1 MENRSSEIS
10 DDLFLR
16 VTENDLPDND
26 APGGSGME

>member
-16 VTENDLPDND
+16 VAGNALPDND